1 MSCIELTAYPGSIL
15 GPIAKILGWVMNGVY
30 NVVNSL
36 FGIESVTLSIIII
49 TIIIYMCLLPL
60 LLKQQKYSKLS
71 QKMQP
76 EISAI
81 QQKYKGKKDPD
92 SLNAMNQETQLIY
105 QKYGVSPMGTCLP
118 MLIQFPILLALYQVF
133 RNIPAYIT
141 SIKEYYGIAKGGDV
155 VSNSLVDIISNTTG
169 YQDKLTQLASDYK
182 ISLSGIDLAATNQAN
197 LNNYIVDIL
206 YKLPKS
212 GWENLTSY
220 FDNIGG
226 AVDSFIPHL
235 NQFNYLFRLNISDNP
250 WNIITTSFTN
260 SDGRDWMLIIL
271 ALMIPVLSYATQMIS
286 IRLMPINSANQ
297 DDNMVRQM
305 KTMNTVMPLFSLFL
319 VFTVPV
325 GLGIYWIFSAV
336 VKSIQQFFINKHFEK
351 LDLDEVIAK
360 NQEKARKRRE
370 KMGISESQFRQAAQ
384 MNTRSIGNKA
394 NLSTGVSEDEGE
406 SELENASALK
416 ENANP
421 GSLAAKANL
430 VREFNEKNSRK

>member
-30 NVVNSL
+30 NIVYSL
-36 FGIESVTLSIIII
+36 FGIESVTLSIVII

-76 EISAI
+76 EITAI
-81 QQKYKGKKDPD
+81 QQKYKGRKDPD

-141 SIKEYYGIAKGGDV
+141 SIKEYYGITKQGAVISD
-155 VSNSLVDIISNTTG
+155 SLVDIINKTSG
-169 YQDKLTQLASDYK
+169 YQEKLTQLASDYK
-182 ISLSGIDLAATNQAN
+182 VSLNGINLAAESQASV
-197 LNNYIVDIL
+197 NNYIVDIL
-206 YKLPKS
+206 YKLPKA

-220 FDNIGG
+220 FENIGS
-226 AVDSFIPHL
+226 AVDNFMPHM

-250 WNIITTSFTN
+250 WNIITTSFSN
-260 SDGRDWMLIIL
+260 ADGRDWLLIIL
-271 ALMIPVLSYATQMIS
+271 ALLIPVLSYATQMIS
-286 IRLMPINSANQ
+286 IRLMPINAANQ

-305 KTMNTVMPLFSLFL
+305 KTMNTIMPLFSLFL

-360 NQEKARKRRE
+360 NQEKARQRRE
-370 KMGISESQFRQAAQ
+370 KMGISEEQFRQAAQ
-384 MNTRSIGNKA
+384 MKTRSIGNKA

-406 SELENASALK
+406 FESENASAAR
-416 ENANP
+416 ENLNP
-421 GSLAAKANL
+421 ASLAAKANL